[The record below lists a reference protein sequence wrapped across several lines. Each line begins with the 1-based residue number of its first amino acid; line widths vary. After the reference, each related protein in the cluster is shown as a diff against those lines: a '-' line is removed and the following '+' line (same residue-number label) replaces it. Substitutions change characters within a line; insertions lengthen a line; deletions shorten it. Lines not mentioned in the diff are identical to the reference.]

1 MGIFHSAVELDS
13 NILVLGIDFSGKTTI
28 VKRMM
33 TMQFNPVDDKD
44 TTKNMNV
51 YMDEVT
57 LNIPT
62 QGSIVKLCNTSG
74 FPLVFRDCGGL
85 KHLRQGWRR
94 YYSTANLLIYVID
107 CSNRCRME
115 ETGNEI
121 LQILDEKKLAGKP
134 ILILANKCDLINSLT
149 SDQLLAALNLH
160 SIRDRPWKIILCS
173 GMRGDGLQVWAHMLD
188 V

>member
-62 QGSIVKLCNTSG
+62 QVQ
-74 FPLVFRDCGGL
+74 LVDRLLKIFLSFYWPQLRDFSQL
-85 KHLRQGWRR
+85 
-94 YYSTANLLIYVID
+94 YMIID
-107 CSNRCRME
+107 
-115 ETGNEI
+115 
-121 LQILDEKKLAGKP
+121 
-134 ILILANKCDLINSLT
+134 
-149 SDQLLAALNLH
+149 SD
-160 SIRDRPWKIILCS
+160 IFE
-173 GMRGDGLQVWAHMLD
+173 
-188 V
+188 